1 MGLIFGDF
9 IMINWI
15 KKILGIK
22 EKPLVLDTPVMNT
35 KDLNKMTKSELE
47 DFGRSIGLE
56 LDKRKKKSTL
66 VSEIKKAQK

>member
-15 KKILGIK
+15 KKILGIS

-35 KDLNKMTKSELE
+35 KDLNKMTKTEL
-47 DFGRSIGLE
+47 
-56 LDKRKKKSTL
+56 
-66 VSEIKKAQK
+66 